1 MSIEVIRAELDRMAA
16 RSGVHGCALVDAA
29 TGMIW
34 LASANTPLHLS
45 IWEAAVDYWRLHE
58 RHKRLFTELGPLR
71 AAVMHHAS
79 GLLAILPC
87 SSEPDLLLVAHGAQ
101 KNVDWRAWQEQ
112 VRQVGQLIRD
122 NA

>member
-1 MSIEVIRAELDRMAA
+1 LTTELFATDTLACAA
-16 RSGVHGCALVDAA
+16 APSSPET
-29 TGMIW
+29 TGRRCLRL
-34 LASANTPLHLS
+34 LAQELTDKDVAKL
-45 IWEAAVDYWRLHE
+45 E
-58 RHKRLFTELGPLR
+58 RHQQVFTELGPLR

-87 SSEPDLLLVAHGAQ
+87 TSEPELLVVAHGAQ

>member
-1 MSIEVIRAELDRMAA
+1 MSLDVIRGRLDQMAA
-16 RSGVHGCALVDAA
+16 ESGVRGCALVDAA

-34 LASANTPLHLS
+34 LASTNAALHLS

-87 SSEPDLLLVAHGAQ
+87 TSEPELLLVAHGAQ
-101 KNVDWRAWQEQ
+101 KRVDWRAWQEQ
-112 VRQVGQLIRD
+112 VRQIGQLIR
-122 NA
+122 NGP